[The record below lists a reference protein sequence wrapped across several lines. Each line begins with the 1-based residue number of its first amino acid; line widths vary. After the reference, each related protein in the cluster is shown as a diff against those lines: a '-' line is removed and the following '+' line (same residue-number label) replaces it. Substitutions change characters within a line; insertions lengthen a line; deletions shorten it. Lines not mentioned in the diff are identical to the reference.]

1 LFITLWTHASV
12 SHYVQGTAAKSKKT
26 KVAKMVY
33 TSSIVHEPN
42 DVSAINL
49 ADEGSESDDD
59 DSYSKVRM
67 ETKLIPA
74 LPSPA

>member
-1 LFITLWTHASV
+1 LDPRQCFLLCAGHRGKV
-12 SHYVQGTAAKSKKT
+12 KET
-26 KVAKMVY
+26 KVVKMVY

-49 ADEGSESDDD
+49 TDEGSESDDD
-59 DSYSKVRM
+59 ESYSKVRM
-67 ETKLIPA
+67 KTKITPA